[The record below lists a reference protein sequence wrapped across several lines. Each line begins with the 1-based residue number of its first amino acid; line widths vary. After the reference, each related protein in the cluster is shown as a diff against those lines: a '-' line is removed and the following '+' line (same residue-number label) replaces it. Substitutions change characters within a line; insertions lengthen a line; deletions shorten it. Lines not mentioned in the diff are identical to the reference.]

1 MMQNDLL
8 AETDDLLAQYG
19 KDITAVTPAQA
30 WDSTIYGGK
39 QYALA
44 HNIYDLNIWGTY
56 YRQDWLDKLGL
67 AVPTTIDEYEQVA
80 VAFAKNDPDGNGS
93 ADTYG
98 RLLDNTI
105 RFDDDLFHPFGV
117 AVGHHMNGFWKKR
130 GDALA
135 LDWVQ
140 PEMKDALAWLRKMWA
155 EGVFTPDSITVPL
168 GDAGNAWQGGITGN
182 AYSAWTSMDFT
193 QAKIREAQPGAVLVA
208 GPAITGPNGD
218 NGFTGEGWPWVYVM
232 PKTAKNPDKVMQVLD
247 WFYTPDVAAQI
258 ICEGVLGVTNKG
270 LDDKGWCQEY
280 TPAEKEAMGAD
291 WAKKQ
296 DSVKDIEQY
305 AGLWLPFLYVGQT
318 PIFSTMPDDMKKHF
332 EDIVAAKYSAASLEA
347 RDISQKYIRLTE
359 KKRPVD
365 AEKESWPGLQTRFA
379 EFISQAVTGTIDL
392 ESGWTDWLAYFEANG
407 GPTITEQVN
416 QI

>member
-1 MMQNDLL
+1 
-8 AETDDLLAQYG
+8 
-19 KDITAVTPAQA
+19 
-30 WDSTIYGGK
+30 
-39 QYALA
+39 
-44 HNIYDLNIWGTY
+44 
-56 YRQDWLDKLGL
+56 
-67 AVPTTIDEYEQVA
+67 
-80 VAFAKNDPDGNGS
+80 
-93 ADTYG
+93 
-98 RLLDNTI
+98 
-105 RFDDDLFHPFGV
+105 
-117 AVGHHMNGFWKKR
+117 MNGFWKKR

-140 PEMKDALAWLRKMWA
+140 PEMKDALAWLRKLWA

-193 QAKIREAQPGAVLVA
+193 QAKIREVQPDALLVA

-232 PKTAKNPDKVMQVLD
+232 PKTAKNPDRVMQVLD

-258 ICEGVLGVTNKG
+258 ICEGVLNVTNKG
-270 LDDKGWCQEY
+270 LNDKGWCEEF

-291 WAKKQ
+291 WAAKQ

-332 EDIVAAKYSAASLEA
+332 EDIVAAKYSPASLEA

-392 ESGWTDWLAYFEANG
+392 ESGWTEWLAYFEANG